1 ALHDYTVGVD
11 HVNGEVGF
19 SVRSAESG
27 EEALDLIQAAPPH
40 ILIVDH
46 KLPGMTGLELLE
58 RVRAR
63 SLDTLVIVVTAYA
76 SIETA
81 VQATKSGAYDFL
93 AKPFTPAELRKVVGK
108 AAEHIVLARQA
119 RQLAR

>member
-1 ALHDYTVGVD
+1 RGGTSSDGSHGRIRGNAISPGAARRSARPKDSTVVTLEVLVVDDEPGMRLGVVRALHDYTVGVD

-58 RVRAR
+58 R
-63 SLDTLVIVVTAYA
+63 
-76 SIETA
+76 
-81 VQATKSGAYDFL
+81 
-93 AKPFTPAELRKVVGK
+93 
-108 AAEHIVLARQA
+108 
-119 RQLAR
+119 